1 MSSDTT
7 FHSTPLSAATIAR
20 FDRELSKYPDDQ
32 KQSAVMAAL
41 VVAQDHYGWVTPESI
56 EELAQILEMPPIA
69 IQEVATFYNMFNLE
83 SKGKYQITVCTN
95 ISCMLRNSDEIVQ
108 HLEKKLGISFGEV
121 SKDKKFS
128 LKEGECMGACGS
140 APLCL
145 INNHT
150 MHEYLTTEKIDQ
162 LLASLK

>member
-1 MSSDTT
+1 MIHADDIK
-7 FHSTPLSAATIAR
+7 LI
-20 FDRELSKYPDDQ
+20 DKELKKFPDNQ
-32 KQSAVMAAL
+32 KQSAVISAL
-41 VVAQDHYGWVTPESI
+41 RIIQTRHGWLSHEHISNVAHYLVMPE
-56 EELAQILEMPPIA
+56 IA
-69 IQEVATFYNMFNLE
+69 VMEVATFYNMFNVE

-108 HLEKKLGISFGEV
+108 HLEKKLGIGFGEV

-128 LKEGECMGACGS
+128 LKEGECMGACGG

-145 INNHT
+145 INNHS
-150 MHEYLTTEKIDQ
+150 MHEHLTTEKIDK

>member
-1 MSSDTT
+1 MIHADDIK
-7 FHSTPLSAATIAR
+7 LI
-20 FDRELSKYPDDQ
+20 DKELKKFPDNQ
-32 KQSAVMAAL
+32 KQSAVISAL
-41 VVAQDHYGWVTPESI
+41 RIVQTRHGWLSHEHISDVAHYLGMPE
-56 EELAQILEMPPIA
+56 IA
-69 IQEVATFYNMFNLE
+69 VMEVATFYNMFNLE
-83 SKGKYQITVCTN
+83 PKGKYQITVCTN

-128 LKEGECMGACGS
+128 LKEGECMGACGG

-145 INNHT
+145 INNHS
-150 MHEYLTTEKIDQ
+150 MHEHLTTEKIDK

>member
-1 MSSDTT
+1 MIHADDIK
-7 FHSTPLSAATIAR
+7 LI
-20 FDRELSKYPDDQ
+20 DKELKKFPDNQ
-32 KQSAVMAAL
+32 KQSAVIAAL
-41 VVAQDHYGWVTPESI
+41 RIVQTRHGWLSNEDISDVAHYLGMPE
-56 EELAQILEMPPIA
+56 IA
-69 IQEVATFYNMFNLE
+69 VMEVATFYNMFNLE

-108 HLEKKLGISFGEV
+108 HLEKKLGIRFGELT
-121 SKDKKFS
+121 KDKKFS

-150 MHEYLTTEKIDQ
+150 MHEYLTRPKKLT
-162 LLASLK
+162 SF

>member
-1 MSSDTT
+1 MI
-7 FHSTPLSAATIAR
+7 H
-20 FDRELSKYPDDQ
+20 PDDIILIEKELKKFPDNQ
-32 KQSAVMAAL
+32 KQSAVISALRIIQTRHGWLTNEHISDVAHYLDMPEIAA
-41 VVAQDHYGWVTPESI
+41 
-56 EELAQILEMPPIA
+56 M
-69 IQEVATFYNMFNLE
+69 EVATFYNMFNLE

-108 HLEKKLGISFGEV
+108 HLKKKLGIGFGEV

-128 LKEGECMGACGS
+128 LKESECMGACGG

-145 INNHT
+145 INNHS
-150 MHEYLTTEKIDQ
+150 MHEHLTTEKVDK